1 MSAPSLC
8 RLVRTIYVMCLFLY
22 ILHVNV
28 KRSSRE
34 MLIPDAAAVRAGEA
48 QLQLTR
54 RGVVALAL
62 LPLLPAQSASA
73 LFGLGGGP
81 SVEVVSKMPVCQG
94 RARVQDYVVVRYTGR
109 YADGRIFD
117 DRYAQ
122 RPLVYQLG
130 SFYLPGVDAALAGA
144 CVGTKL
150 QVKWPSSPALRR
162 PEDAAVLPPGSP
174 IEMELEL
181 VTIKYSLF
189 GETMR
194 DPSNSF
200 FFTPGPVTLNSAF
213 DTRGHP
219 SGRPPEVKQDNPF
232 ALNPTEDSIISN
244 AQGVLKPILGKG
256 FGIPEPTQPAE
267 PELLG
272 SRTGKDG

>member
-1 MSAPSLC
+1 
-8 RLVRTIYVMCLFLY
+8 
-22 ILHVNV
+22 
-28 KRSSRE
+28 
-34 MLIPDAAAVRAGEA
+34 MLISNAVPAVRACEA

-54 RGVVALAL
+54 RGVMALAL
-62 LPLLPAQSASA
+62 LPLLPAQPTSAF
-73 LFGLGGGP
+73 FGLGNEP
-81 SVEVVSKMPVCQG
+81 SVVIVSKLPVCQG
-94 RARVQDYVVVRYTGR
+94 RTKVQDYVAVRYTGR

-122 RPLVYQLG
+122 RPLVFQLG
-130 SFYLPGVDAALAGA
+130 SFYLPGVDGALAGA
-144 CVGTKL
+144 CVGTKFEI
-150 QVKWPSSPALRR
+150 KWPSSPALRR
-162 PEDAAVLPPGSP
+162 PEDAALLPAGSQ
-174 IEMELEL
+174 IEMDLEL

-200 FFTPGPVTLNSAF
+200 FFTPGPVTLTSAF

-219 SGRPPEVKQDNPF
+219 SGRPPVVKQDNPF
-232 ALNPTEDSIISN
+232 ALSPTEDSIISN

-256 FGIPEPTQPAE
+256 FGFPEQTPPAE
-267 PELLG
+267 PELRG

>member
-1 MSAPSLC
+1 MRIADG
-8 RLVRTIYVMCLFLY
+8 F
-22 ILHVNV
+22 
-28 KRSSRE
+28 
-34 MLIPDAAAVRAGEA
+34 RACEA

-54 RGVVALAL
+54 RGVLALAL
-62 LPLLPAQSASA
+62 LPFVPARPASA

-81 SVEVVSKMPVCQG
+81 SVEVVSKNPVCQG
-94 RARVQDYVVVRYTGR
+94 RAQVQDFVVVRYTGR

-117 DRYAQ
+117 DRYAE

-130 SFYLPGVDAALAGA
+130 SFYLPGVDAAIAGA

-150 QVKWPSSPALRR
+150 AFKWPASPALRS
-162 PEDAAVLPPGSP
+162 PEDAALLPAGSP
-174 IEMELEL
+174 IEIDLEL

-194 DPSNSF
+194 DPKNDF
-200 FFTPGPVTLNSAF
+200 FFTPGAVTLTSAF

-219 SGRPPEVKQDNPF
+219 SGRAPQVKRDNPF
-232 ALNPTEDSIISN
+232 ALGPTEDSIISN
-244 AQGVLKPILGKG
+244 SQGILKPMLGKG
-256 FGIPEPTQPAE
+256 FGIPQQPQPAE
-267 PELLG
+267 QPELRG